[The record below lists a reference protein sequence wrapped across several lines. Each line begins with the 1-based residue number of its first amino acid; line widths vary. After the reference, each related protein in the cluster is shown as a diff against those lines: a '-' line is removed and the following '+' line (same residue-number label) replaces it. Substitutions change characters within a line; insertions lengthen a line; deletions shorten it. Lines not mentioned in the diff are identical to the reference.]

1 MAIFGIKTALS
12 GDLQEIVNG
21 DFSSYRTNYEVG
33 PVAILGFSRRR
44 IRIWAL
50 QGLIRLPEGANP
62 AILKNWNYNVYLI
75 TPDSAA
81 PHANQL
87 TK

>member
-12 GDLQEIVNG
+12 GDLQETLNG

-44 IRIWAL
+44 IRIWT
-50 QGLIRLPEGANP
+50 
-62 AILKNWNYNVYLI
+62 LKKV
-75 TPDSAA
+75 
-81 PHANQL
+81 
-87 TK
+87 